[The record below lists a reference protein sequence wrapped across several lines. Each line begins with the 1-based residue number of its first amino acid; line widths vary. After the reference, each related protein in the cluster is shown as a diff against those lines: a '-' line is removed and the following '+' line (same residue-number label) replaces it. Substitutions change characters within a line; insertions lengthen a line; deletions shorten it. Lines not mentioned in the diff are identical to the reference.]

1 MEDSY
6 LARVVAQAPTAE
18 VGGVTFTEPGRPRVA
33 RVAESGTIGRPS
45 SGPKVTVMLL
55 RDIVRRRCYEPSLPD
70 PCVAF
75 KDLTLAWMTEAGI
88 EPTMEDVAHVESPE
102 QAIVSSG
109 GFVWIVL
116 ACMEPVACAALLRRP
131 VGGGGDAAGGSGV
144 AVAGVGN
151 RGDAAGGDAAGGGV
165 GNGGDENGG
174 DAAAGGGD
182 EALPPAWELA
192 LFTVRPDFRRKGLGK
207 RLFEAALRQFSEA
220 ARDGQVLYV
229 EVPSIT
235 NGSSGSSAEA
245 FFRAMGFGEK
255 PSAATLRH
263 RALRMERR
271 GRSGPAR
278 TWSAAAASPLSLA
291 TSPAAQGFS
300 LPANPVPVECDG
312 DGDGGAGTPRVAP
325 ASPSSAVAVAAA
337 SAPAGEGEASAGLPS
352 DRATVNGAA

>member
-1 MEDSY
+1 MEDSF

-75 KDLTLAWMTEAGI
+75 KDLTHAWMTEAGI
-88 EPTMEDVAHVESPE
+88 EATTEDVAHVESPE
-102 QAIVSSG
+102 QAIISSG

-144 AVAGVGN
+144 AVAGVGI

-174 DAAAGGGD
+174 DAAAGGYALGCGD
-182 EALPPAWELA
+182 VANGGDQAALPPSWELA
-192 LFTVRPDFRRKGLGK
+192 KFFVRPDFRRKGLGK
-207 RLFEAALRQFSEA
+207 RLFETALRQFSEA
-220 ARDGQVLYV
+220 ARDGQVLYL

-235 NGSSGSSAEA
+235 QGSSGSSAEA
-245 FFRAMGFGEK
+245 FFQAMGFEAK
-255 PSAATLRH
+255 PSAATSRH

-291 TSPAAQGFS
+291 TSPGVPPEIS
-300 LPANPVPVECDG
+300 SPANRVPMECDG
-312 DGDGGAGTPRVAP
+312 DGDGGAGISRVAL
-325 ASPSSAVAVAAA
+325 A
-337 SAPAGEGEASAGLPS
+337 
-352 DRATVNGAA
+352 